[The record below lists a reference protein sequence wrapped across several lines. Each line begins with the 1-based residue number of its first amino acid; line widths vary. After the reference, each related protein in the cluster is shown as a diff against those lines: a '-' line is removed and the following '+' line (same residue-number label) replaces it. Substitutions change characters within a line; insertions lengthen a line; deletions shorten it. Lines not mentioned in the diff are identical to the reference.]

1 MTLYFQTHV
10 GWGRME
16 TDCIVVD
23 WLCCTRR
30 KWRNTTV
37 CVWKH
42 YSSVAAGISCKTHVY
57 HARVRLMHL
66 LMLFI
71 APTHR
76 HWMTCE
82 GGKIM
87 KKGGCVGGKWRPDPE
102 RRFIINRDGVFWNEG
117 GGGWGGKSRKVEMK
131 RGGVGGRKEWVKALL
146 LLEKEKGRERVAQ
159 CESGGRVSECLPT
172 WCYLHCRAPAVNPTH
187 LVVCKWKAQRTFCD
201 LTQKVWKKV
210 RGK

>member
-16 TDCIVVD
+16 TDCIVAD
-23 WLCCTRR
+23 WLRCTRR

-57 HARVRLMHL
+57 HARVRLMRL

-82 GGKIM
+82 GGEIM
-87 KKGGCVGGKWRPDPE
+87 KKGGCVGGNWRPDPE

-117 GGGWGGKSRKVEMK
+117 GGWGGKVPKGGDEERRSRRQE
-131 RGGVGGRKEWVKALL
+131 GVSQGLVIVGKGEGERKSGSVRVRWTRLWMPAYLMLSAL
-146 LLEKEKGRERVAQ
+146 
-159 CESGGRVSECLPT
+159 
-172 WCYLHCRAPAVNPTH
+172 
-187 LVVCKWKAQRTFCD
+187 
-201 LTQKVWKKV
+201 
-210 RGK
+210 

>member
-16 TDCIVVD
+16 TDCIVAD

-76 HWMTCE
+76 LW
-82 GGKIM
+82 GGGNNE
-87 KKGGCVGGKWRPDPE
+87 KGGLCGWKVASRSREEIYHKPGRRFLE
-102 RRFIINRDGVFWNEG
+102 RRR
-117 GGGWGGKSRKVEMK
+117 RM
-131 RGGVGGRKEWVKALL
+131 
-146 LLEKEKGRERVAQ
+146 
-159 CESGGRVSECLPT
+159 
-172 WCYLHCRAPAVNPTH
+172 
-187 LVVCKWKAQRTFCD
+187 
-201 LTQKVWKKV
+201 
-210 RGK
+210 RGKVPKGGDEERRSRRQEGVSQGLVIVGKGEGERKSGSVRVRWTRPWMPAYLMLSAL